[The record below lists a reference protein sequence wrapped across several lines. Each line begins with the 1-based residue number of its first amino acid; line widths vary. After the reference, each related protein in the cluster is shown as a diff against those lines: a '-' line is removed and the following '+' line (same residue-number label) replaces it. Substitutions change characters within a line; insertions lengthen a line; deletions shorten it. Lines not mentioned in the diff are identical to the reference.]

1 MTMIDPPS
9 QSYDNAGGFEF
20 TDKDSRKIGE
30 IIYEDDFGQ
39 PLLIFQGEY
48 GIALRAYDPTK
59 KAPEYVMY
67 TENPTDGNP
76 PGVRFPYVARAQSFI
91 GNTLETN
98 YVMFENSTLETRYS
112 PTWRPLGLQMSTE
125 GEIYIGAHGR
135 TNDFQLGE
143 GTANLRLDLR
153 MNGKEITGQSDRRIK
168 KNIETNEYDVLEDYK
183 DLNFVNFEY
192 IDQEN
197 YAEGQ
202 QWGLIAQDAPL
213 FNGYDE
219 EEELWYIS
227 SSKQIMVNSMAI
239 KQLKQENDQLRKDLE
254 TALKLASEAYTKVE
268 KLEEQIN
275 ETTK

>member
-1 MTMIDPPS
+1 MEEPVPS
-9 QSYDNAGGFEF
+9 YDDNAGLELR
-20 TDKDSRKIGE
+20 DKDNTLIGK

-39 PLLIFQGEY
+39 PLLIFEGEY
-48 GIALRAYDPTK
+48 GIAFRAYDPTK
-59 KAPEYVMY
+59 KEPEYIMY

-76 PGVRFPYVARAQSFI
+76 PRVQFPYVAAAQSFI

-98 YVMFENSTLETRYS
+98 YVKFENSTLETQYS
-112 PTWRPLGLQMSTE
+112 PTWQPLGLQMKSE
-125 GEIYIGAHGR
+125 KEIYIGSYGR
-135 TNDFQLGE
+135 ENDLQIGK
-143 GTANLRLDLR
+143 GSANLRLDLR

-168 KNIETNEYDVLEDYK
+168 KNIETNEYDVLGDYK

-227 SSKQIMVNSMAI
+227 SSKQVMTNSMAI

-254 TALKLASEAYTKVE
+254 TALELASEAYIKAE
-268 KLEEQIN
+268 KSGEQIN